1 MVVADLFSY
10 YGTEASDI
18 SNASLMKELSD
29 EKNKWEQKYHNCV
42 AEVNRFIKDS
52 SKSCMK
58 ANYEKIQKEGRD
70 VDMMQQ
76 IKITINLLETQ
87 VRELKNVHGKL
98 KEQNT
103 KLEYNLY
110 DLMKINDENKEK
122 LKRIKA
128 IFDE

>member
-1 MVVADLFSY
+1 MRRTS
-10 YGTEASDI
+10 GSRSTTT
-18 SNASLMKELSD
+18 N
-29 EKNKWEQKYHNCV
+29 NCV
-42 AEVNRFIKDS
+42 AEVNRFIKDT

-70 VDMMQQ
+70 DDMMQQ
-76 IKITINLLETQ
+76 IKITIDLLETQ
-87 VRELKNVHGKL
+87 VRELKNVQGKL